1 MDGLSDTWR
10 YVGTRLL
17 HAIPVVFGVTVATFL
32 LLHLIPGDPARQ
44 LVGLHASPA
53 AVATVNR
60 RLGLDGSLLSQFRD
74 FLSRL
79 LHGDTGTSFFYGVS
93 TRSLIVSRLPV
104 TAALVALAALFCVV
118 ITLPLAIIA
127 AVQKDRLTD
136 HAIRVI
142 PLVGLGMPAF
152 WIGILFILIFSVKLP
167 WFPVGGW
174 GISYSDHLRA
184 LILPALTA
192 ALGIIPLLI
201 RSLRAGALDVFN
213 ADFIATARA
222 KGLREG
228 RVLFLHVTRNALIPT
243 VALLGLNIAYLI
255 GSTVIVERVFDLNG
269 LGSLL
274 LEAVGNRDFPVVEG
288 VTLVFAVAVVLV
300 NLGTDLVTA
309 QLDPRIRLR

>member
-1 MDGLSDTWR
+1 LTNAWR
-10 YVGTRLL
+10 YAATRLV
-17 HAIPVVFGVTVATFL
+17 HSIPVVFGVTVATFL
-32 LLHLIPGDPARQ
+32 LLHLIPGNPARQ
-44 LVGLHASPA
+44 LVGQRAGPA
-53 AVATVNR
+53 AVAAVNR
-60 RLGLDGSLLSQFRD
+60 RLGLDGSLLSQFGV

-79 LHGDTGTSFFYGVS
+79 AHGDTGNSFFYGVS
-93 TRSLIVSRLPV
+93 TRSLIVSRLPL

-118 ITLPLAIIA
+118 FTLPLAIIA
-127 AVQKDRLTD
+127 AVRKDRLTD

-152 WIGILFILIFSVKLP
+152 WIGILFILVFSVKLG

-174 GISYSDHLRA
+174 GLSYSDHLRA
-184 LILPALTA
+184 LVLPALTA

-222 KGLREG
+222 KGLREV

-255 GSTVIVERVFDLNG
+255 GSTVIVERVFALNG
-269 LGSLL
+269 LGSLML
-274 LEAVGNRDFPVVEG
+274 DAVGNRDFPVVAG
-288 VTLVFAVAVVLV
+288 VTLVFAVGVVLL
-300 NLGTDLVTA
+300 NLVTDLVTA